1 MSELKKN
8 GLEQLSDETLSQ
20 VAGGMSRNLAAA
32 YDVMANKYGV
42 GEERRRRLE
51 AAGYNYWEVQHLV
64 NGLAYGYDAVAKDVI
79 AGKYGNNQVG
89 HRKQYAGVS
98 PIGSLKGPFGHSADQ
113 DREGRLARS
122 FSCPGRRCPA

>member
-1 MSELKKN
+1 MEKQTIVTMK
-8 GLEQLSDETLSQ
+8 DEDLGS

-79 AGKYGNNQVG
+79 AGKYGNNQV
-89 HRKQYAGVS
+89 RINALAAAGYNA
-98 PIGSLKGPFGHSADQ
+98 SLVQ
-113 DREGRLARS
+113 DIVNNMLA
-122 FSCPGRRCPA
+122 

>member
-64 NGLAYGYDAVAKDVI
+64 NGLRGDSPGFFHAR
-79 AGKYGNNQVG
+79 AGLAQTDKKKHLTG
-89 HRKQYAGVS
+89 
-98 PIGSLKGPFGHSADQ
+98 I
-113 DREGRLARS
+113 RLCAMM
-122 FSCPGRRCPA
+122 PVLWTKGRRGHARRQAEAEHAAGLLR

>member
-42 GEERRRRLE
+42 G
-51 AAGYNYWEVQHLV
+51 WEVQHLV

-79 AGKYGNNQVG
+79 AGKYGNNQV
-89 HRKQYAGVS
+89 RINALAAAGYNA
-98 PIGSLKGPFGHSADQ
+98 SLVQ
-113 DREGRLARS
+113 DIVNNMLA
-122 FSCPGRRCPA
+122 

>member
-8 GLEQLSDETLSQ
+8 GLEQLNDETIGQ

-32 YDVMANKYGV
+32 YDVMAGKYGV
-42 GEERRRRLE
+42 GDDRRRRLE

-79 AGKYGNNQVG
+79 AGKYGNNQA
-89 HRKQYAGVS
+89 RINALTAAGYNANLV
-98 PIGSLKGPFGHSADQ
+98 Q
-113 DREGRLARS
+113 DIVNNMLA
-122 FSCPGRRCPA
+122 